1 MMYECRLFIVKI
13 RSTGNEI
20 DSKNC
25 KIGEKMLLI
34 VLLTFRRNSFY
45 YSILIFSRVKSIC
58 LRKQTPKVKKWQFYN
73 YRYRYFTTS
82 VYPVVLYLKQIQE
95 VLYIGSNVAEPKLF
109 IFGSG
114 STLFLSILA
123 PAPLFPFLF
132 WLRLHSFT
140 SYFGSSSS
148 LILPIGNKFSLTT

>member
-73 YRYRYFTTS
+73 YRYRYFTTPLFTQQLKKQNKFRKCCTLAAMLQS
-82 VYPVVLYLKQIQE
+82 RNYL
-95 VLYIGSNVAEPKLF
+95 F
-109 IFGSG
+109 
-114 STLFLSILA
+114 LA
-123 PAPLFPFLF
+123 PAPLFSFLF
-132 WLRLHSFT
+132 WLRLHYFP
-140 SYFGSSSS
+140 SYFGSGFTLS
-148 LILPIGNKFSLTT
+148 LPILAPAPALYCQLGTNLV